1 MALCLTLLPGAAR
14 AADDVEIIEEGDGS
28 IAGGKYSYL
37 AEDGRTLTLKDF
49 CIAGRPAPI
58 FDGSPRTAY
67 GSLLYATADLPL
79 VLEGK
84 GTLTNGGR
92 VQFPASQERGGNVI
106 SCGLY
111 VAGDPSTTSTLTVR
125 GALTGKGSSIT
136 ISGLSNMSDG
146 SLTST
151 GVHIMGSAAL
161 SGDST
166 LNATARSASVEDA
179 ETKGMVSVMSYGVSG
194 AVTQS
199 GGNLTAVGDA
209 ARVINAKAG
218 SGIFSTSC
226 GVCWYP
232 PRESFTLSGGTLT
245 ARSGGAVS
253 DSLGADVSNCALA
266 AQPTLN
272 VLLYWWRNGAGGSF
286 TRSDAQAYTWSAD
299 QTYVELRDTEPPQ
312 PSKTDGDSEPSYSPV
327 MNVGNGGSIRISP
340 RTPNAGDDVTLTPNP
355 DEGFEVEEVTVTDRS
370 GDPVAVTDNGDG
382 TYTFEQPRGRV
393 TIEVTFREVSQ
404 ALPFTDVPEG
414 YWACDEI
421 AWANFNG
428 YMSGTSAVTFSPEST
443 ISRQQVWMILAR
455 LSGAGPANM
464 AEARIWAIASGI
476 SDGTMPGGAVT
487 RQQLAV
493 LLFRFAQANG
503 YDNGRR
509 AALTGFPDAG
519 SVSDYA
525 AEALQWAAAG
535 GIIGGTSQGTLNP
548 RDTATRAQF
557 AAMLYRLLD

>member
-166 LNATARSASVEDA
+166 LNATARS
-179 ETKGMVSVMSYGVSG
+179 SG
-194 AVTQS
+194 A
-199 GGNLTAVGDA
+199 A
-209 ARVINAKAG
+209 
-218 SGIFSTSC
+218 
-226 GVCWYP
+226 
-232 PRESFTLSGGTLT
+232 
-245 ARSGGAVS
+245 S
-253 DSLGADVSNCALA
+253 DSLEADVSGS
-266 AQPTLN
+266 TLSDIPD
-272 VLLYWWRNGAGGSF
+272 LDGWLYEW
-286 TRSDAQAYTWSAD
+286 
-299 QTYVELRDTEPPQ
+299 
-312 PSKTDGDSEPSYSPV
+312 
-327 MNVGNGGSIRISP
+327 
-340 RTPNAGDDVTLTPNP
+340 
-355 DEGFEVEEVTVTDRS
+355 EG
-370 GDPVAVTDNGDG
+370 
-382 TYTFEQPRGRV
+382 
-393 TIEVTFREVSQ
+393 
-404 ALPFTDVPEG
+404 
-414 YWACDEI
+414 
-421 AWANFNG
+421 
-428 YMSGTSAVTFSPEST
+428 SGTSVTIRVT
-443 ISRQQVWMILAR
+443 
-455 LSGAGPANM
+455 GPAP
-464 AEARIWAIASGI
+464 
-476 SDGTMPGGAVT
+476 T
-487 RQQLAV
+487 
-493 LLFRFAQANG
+493 
-503 YDNGRR
+503 
-509 AALTGFPDAG
+509 
-519 SVSDYA
+519 
-525 AEALQWAAAG
+525 
-535 GIIGGTSQGTLNP
+535 
-548 RDTATRAQF
+548 
-557 AAMLYRLLD
+557 